1 MKQIVSVS
9 LGSPMRD
16 YKIEI
21 ISSFCALHIRRIG
34 TGGDLGRAAGFL
46 KSLDGMVSALGM
58 GGVNMTLRAGER
70 QYKLAAGSKLASQVK
85 TTPLVD
91 GGGIKDT
98 IERDLVSY
106 IRAKAGWPRR
116 DQVVLMPSVLDR
128 FGLAASLE
136 QAGCRLIIGDAMF
149 ALGLPLPF
157 YSLASFNTAAR
168 AAVPLLRSLPI
179 SFLYPLGEKQAIS
192 KSRYERYYR
201 RAEILAGDFHFLRRY
216 LPADLSGKDIITSTV
231 SPENV
236 KDLKNRGARWLATAS
251 PSFNGRSLGANVL
264 EAVCAALLES
274 KGGSASVH
282 YRCLFRQLG
291 WEPRLERLN

>member
-1 MKQIVSVS
+1 MKHVVSVS

-16 YKIEI
+16 YETEI
-21 ISSFCALHIRRIG
+21 ISPFGALHVRRIG
-34 TGGDLGRAAGFL
+34 TGGDLGRAAGLF
-46 KSLDGMVSALGM
+46 KSFDGMVSALGM

-70 QYKLAAGSKLASQVK
+70 RYKLAAGLKLAAQVK
-85 TTPLVD
+85 ITPLVD

-128 FGLAASLE
+128 FGLAVSLE

-149 ALGLPLPF
+149 ALGVPLPF
-157 YSLASFNTAAR
+157 YSLASFNTATRVAL
-168 AAVPLLRSLPI
+168 PLLRRLPI
-179 SFLYPLGEKQAIS
+179 SFLYPLGEKQAAI
-192 KSRYERYYR
+192 KSRYERHYR

-231 SPENV
+231 SPEDV

-264 EAVCAALLES
+264 EAICAALLES
-274 KGGSASVH
+274 KGGSVPVH
-282 YRCLFRQLG
+282 YRGLFRQLG